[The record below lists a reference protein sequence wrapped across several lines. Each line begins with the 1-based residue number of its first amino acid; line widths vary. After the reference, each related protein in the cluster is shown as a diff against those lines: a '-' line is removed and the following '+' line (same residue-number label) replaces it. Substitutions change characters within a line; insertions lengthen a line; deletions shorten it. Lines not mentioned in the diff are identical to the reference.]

1 MQKNKLQKVELTSVD
16 LVAQGANQDAHIR
29 LFKNRDGAVGTDEQ
43 TSVLR
48 KAFDYLRHLFEDGDG
63 EPAPVEKSVTITKAD
78 IQHEYKDYME
88 NLQKSFDLVMED
100 DSYSPEER
108 TELLQKSLCEFHA
121 FMYPAVEKWA
131 ENSLLAKSMVPFDEI
146 EKSAETVSDRWM
158 CNSALEASVN
168 SIIND
173 DALSD
178 VEKSAMIA
186 KSVDEFSE
194 TYKNIFKSKEG
205 DSPMALFN
213 LTDEQVELLK
223 SIFKSADVEPE
234 VEEVEEEVEKEKEC
248 KTDTCKEK
256 QEKSADPEEEK
267 EEEKVDIDDKDIPES
282 VKKAIQKSEDFIA
295 RMEMQEMEEVAKKYE
310 ILGENTS
317 ELAKSL
323 KEMKETNE
331 PLFKSCIAMLDKQV
345 SLINKS
351 GLFTEIGK
359 SGVQA
364 DANGQ
369 ESVAKARSFA
379 TEIMKSNPALTY
391 DQAMAK
397 AWDEH
402 PELMN
407 DFDEGR

>member
-78 IQHEYKDYME
+78 IQHEYKDYIE

-121 FMYPAVEKWA
+121 FMYPAAEKWA

-178 VEKSAMIA
+178 VQKSDMIA

-205 DSPMALFN
+205 DSPMALVN

-223 SIFKSADVEPE
+223 SIFKSANVKPE
-234 VEEVEEEVEKEKEC
+234 VEEVEEVEKEKEC
-248 KTDTCKEK
+248 KTDKCKEK
-256 QEKSADPEEEK
+256 QEKSADPEDVEVE
-267 EEEKVDIDDKDIPES
+267 IDEKDIPES

-310 ILGENTS
+310 ILGENTT

-331 PLFKSCIAMLDKQV
+331 PLYKSCISMLDKQV

-364 DANGQ
+364 NTGGQ
-369 ESVAKARSFA
+369 ESVAKARGFA
-379 TEIMKSNPALTY
+379 TEIMKSNPDLTY

-397 AWDEH
+397 VWDDH

>member
-1 MQKNKLQKVELTSVD
+1 MQQKNKLQKVELTSVD

-29 LFKNRDGAVGTDEQ
+29 LYKNRDGAVGTDEP

-78 IQHEYKDYME
+78 IKHEYTDYIA

-100 DSYSPEER
+100 DSYSSEER

-121 FMYPAVEKWA
+121 FMYPAAEKWA
-131 ENSLLAKSMVPFDEI
+131 DNSLLAKSMVPFDEI
-146 EKSAETVSDRWM
+146 EKSAETVSDRWA

-178 VEKSAMIA
+178 VQKSDMIA

-205 DSPMALFN
+205 DSPMALFD

-223 SIFKSADVEPE
+223 SIFKSADVEAE
-234 VEEVEEEVEKEKEC
+234 VKEVEKEKEC

-267 EEEKVDIDDKDIPES
+267 VEIDEKDIPES

-295 RMEMQEMEEVAKKYE
+295 SMELKEMEEVAKKYE
-310 ILGENTS
+310 ILGEDTA

-331 PLFKSCIAMLDKQV
+331 PLYKSCISMLDKQV

-364 DANGQ
+364 NTGGQ
-369 ESVAKARSFA
+369 ESVAKARGFA

-397 AWDEH
+397 AWDDH
-402 PELMN
+402 PELMK